1 MDMKVRAGG
10 WETSDHA
17 LYRSTVRRFIET
29 EFVPQRE
36 KWIEQGYCDP
46 AYWRKAGEVGLLC
59 PDLPAEYGGGGCDFG
74 FDCIVYEELMR
85 AGITSFGSGIQSIV
99 AHYLAVYGTE
109 AQKQK
114 YLPAMARGEIIT
126 SIAMT
131 EPGTGSDLQA
141 VKTRATRDGDH
152 FVVNGSKTFI
162 TNGYNADLIVLVCK
176 TDPKERAK
184 GISLLLV
191 ETRDLPGFR
200 RGKPLKKIGQ
210 KGQDTC
216 ELFFTDCRIPAENLL
231 GGQEGQGFYQ
241 LMNQLG
247 RERLIIAVSAVASM
261 EACVSATTDYIK
273 QREAFGKKLVD
284 FQTAKF
290 TVVECK
296 TETRIARVFL
306 DDCIQKLI
314 DGDLDAETASM
325 AKYWCSEKAFEIAH
339 RCLQLHGGYGY
350 IMDYPIAHYFADAR
364 VGMIYGGS
372 NEIMKELISR
382 SL

>member
-1 MDMKVRAGG
+1 MDMKTRHKG
-10 WETSDHA
+10 WETPDHE
-17 LYRSTVRRFIET
+17 LYRDTVRRFLEA
-29 EFVPQRE
+29 EAVPRRE
-36 KWIEQGYCDP
+36 AWIEQGYCDK
-46 AYWRKAGEVGLLC
+46 AFWRRAGEVGLLC
-59 PDLPAEYGGGGCDFG
+59 PDIPTEYGGGGCDFG
-74 FDCIVYEELMR
+74 FDTIVYEELMR
-85 AGITSFGSGIQSIV
+85 AGISSFGSGIQSIV
-99 AHYLAVYGTE
+99 AHYLLVYGTP
-109 AQKQK
+109 AQRER
-114 YLPAMARGEIIT
+114 YLPAMARGELVT

-141 VKTRATRDGDH
+141 VKTRAIRDGDH
-152 FVVNGSKTFI
+152 YVVNGSKTFI
-162 TNGYNADLIVLVCK
+162 TNGHNADLIVLVCK
-176 TDPKERAK
+176 TDPKERAR

-191 ETRDLPGFR
+191 ETAELAGFK

-216 ELFFTDCRIPAENLL
+216 ELFFTDCRIPAANVL

-247 RERLIIAVSAVASM
+247 RERLIIAISAVASM
-261 EACVSATTDYIK
+261 EACVEKTTEYIK
-273 QREAFGKKLVD
+273 QREAFGRKLID

-296 TETRIARVFL
+296 TETRIARVYV
-306 DDCIQKLI
+306 DHCIEALI
-314 DGDLDAETASM
+314 AGELSNEDASM
-325 AKYWCSEKAFEIAH
+325 AKYWCTEKAFDIAH

-350 IMDYPIAHYFADAR
+350 IMDYPIANYFADAR

-382 SL
+382 AL

>member
-1 MDMKVRAGG
+1 MDMKATTYG
-10 WETSDHA
+10 WETPDHT
-17 LYRSTVRRFIET
+17 LYRTTVRRFIEA

-46 AYWRKAGEVGLLC
+46 AYWQKAGEVGLLC
-59 PDLPAEYGGGGCDFG
+59 PDIPVEYGGGGCDFG

-99 AHYLAVYGTE
+99 AHYLVIYGTDE
-109 AQKQK
+109 QRQK
-114 YLPAMARGEIIT
+114 YLPAMARGEMIT

-141 VKTRATRDGDH
+141 VKTRAVRDGDH
-152 FVVNGSKTFI
+152 YVVNGSKTFI

-176 TDPKERAK
+176 TDPKERAR

-191 ETRDLPGFR
+191 ETKDLPGFR

-216 ELFFTDCRIPAENLL
+216 ELFFTDCRIPAANLL

-261 EACVSATTDYIK
+261 EACVAATTDYIK

-290 TVVECK
+290 TAVECK

-306 DDCIQKLI
+306 DDCIRKLI
-314 DGDLDAETASM
+314 DGELDAETASM

>member
-1 MDMKVRAGG
+1 MPAQATT
-10 WETSDHA
+10 WATPEHE
-17 LYRSTVRRFIET
+17 LYRHTVRRFLEA

-36 KWIEQGYCDP
+36 AWIAQGYCDP
-46 AYWRKAGEVGLLC
+46 IFWRKAGEIGLLC
-59 PDLPAEYGGGGCDFG
+59 PDVPTEYGGGGCDFG
-74 FDCIVYEELMR
+74 FDAIVYEELMR

-99 AHYLAVYGTE
+99 AHYLLIYATE
-109 AQKQK
+109 EQKNR
-114 YLPAMARGEIIT
+114 YLPQMARGEMIT
-126 SIAMT
+126 AIAMT

-141 VKTRATRDGDH
+141 VKTRAVRDGDH
-152 FVVNGSKTFI
+152 YVLNGSKTFI
-162 TNGYNADLIVLVCK
+162 TNGYNADMVVVVCK

-184 GISLLLV
+184 GISLLCV
-191 ETRDLPGFR
+191 ETKDLAGFR
-200 RGKPLKKIGQ
+200 CGKPLKKIGQ

-216 ELFFTDCRIPAENLL
+216 ELFFTDCRIPVENLL
-231 GGQEGQGFYQ
+231 GGQAGQGFFQ

-247 RERLIIAVSAVASM
+247 RERLIIAISAVASM
-261 EACVSATTDYIK
+261 ENCVRITTDYVK
-273 QREAFGKKLVD
+273 QREAFGKKLID

-290 TVVECK
+290 TLVECK
-296 TETRIARVFL
+296 TEARLARVFV
-306 DDCIQKLI
+306 DDCIRKLI
-314 DGDLDAETASM
+314 AGELDAESASM

-350 IMDYPIAHYFADAR
+350 IMDYPIAHYFTDAR

>member
-1 MDMKVRAGG
+1 MHASPSL
-10 WETSDHA
+10 WSTADHA
-17 LYRSTVRRFIET
+17 LYRDTVRRFLEA
-29 EFVPQRE
+29 EFVPNRE
-36 KWIEQGYCDP
+36 QWIEQGFCDKS
-46 AYWRKAGEVGLLC
+46 AWRKAGEIGLLC
-59 PDLPAEYGGGGCDFG
+59 PDIPTEYGGGGCDFG
-74 FDCIVYEELMR
+74 FDAIVYEELMQ

-99 AHYLAVYGTE
+99 AHYLLVYGTD
-109 AQKQK
+109 AQKRR
-114 YLPAMARGEIIT
+114 YLPKMASGEIIS

-141 VKTRATRDGDH
+141 VKTRAIRDGDH
-152 FVVNGSKTFI
+152 YVLNGSKTFI
-162 TNGYNADLIVLVCK
+162 TNGYNANLVVVVCK

-184 GISLLLV
+184 GISLLCV
-191 ETRDLPGFR
+191 EPDGLEGFR

-216 ELFFTDCRIPAENLL
+216 ELFFTDCRVPVENLL
-231 GGQEGQGFYQ
+231 GGQEGQGFFQ

-261 EACVSATTDYIK
+261 EACVRVTADYVR
-273 QREAFGKKLVD
+273 QREAFGRKLID
-284 FQTAKF
+284 FQATKF
-290 TVVECK
+290 TLVECK
-296 TETRIARVFL
+296 TEARIARVFL
-306 DDCIQKLI
+306 DDCIAKLI
-314 DGDLDAETASM
+314 AGTLDSETASM
-325 AKYWCSEKAFEIAH
+325 AKYWCTEKACEIAH

-350 IMDYPIAHYFADAR
+350 MMDYPIAHYFTDAR